1 MKKVLLLIAIAFG
14 VTVACPLFVLIL
26 HAAAGYGA
34 HNALE
39 MDASAALGTGGGMGL
54 GTQLLLAA
62 VVGLF
67 VSFAAVLA
75 AGYYLY
81 TRGDEDKPRPKK
93 RKKTKRW
100 ASGPNAQWRRYDEG
114 KSPAALDLLEQV
126 TGSVHSIGGEP
137 DEEDDLIT
145 WWRK

>member
-1 MKKVLLLIAIAFG
+1 MKKVLLPVAVVFG
-14 VTVACPLFVLIL
+14 VTVACPLFVLAM

-39 MDASAALGTGGGMGL
+39 ADASAALGTGGGMGL

-62 VVGLF
+62 VAGLF

-93 RKKTKRW
+93 RKKKRW
-100 ASGPNAQWRRYDEG
+100 ASGPNAQWRRYAG
-114 KSPAALDLLEQV
+114 AKSPAALDLLEQV
-126 TGSVHSIGGEP
+126 TGAVHSIGGEP